1 MDRSRKYL
9 DEVRELLGGRDYTIV
24 GTNVQRVDGLEKV
37 TGRAKY
43 TADFVIENALVVR
56 PVWSKYPH
64 ALIKGIDKSVA
75 LRVDGVECVIT
86 SEDIRGE
93 NQCGYYIDDQPFL
106 ATDKV
111 RHVGDIVALVV
122 ARNEGAAWAGAD
134 AVVVAYEEL
143 PAVFE
148 PKSAL
153 IGDFRIHGQKSPGDV
168 KIRKGDVDKAF
179 AECDVIVERTYQAGS
194 QDHAYIEP
202 EAALAI
208 PEGLHQVTVIS
219 TNQNPFRSRNAV
231 ARLLGRPQSEV
242 KVITPYLGGG
252 FGGKDTY
259 GPIISAIAAVA
270 ADYTGRPAF
279 VSFTR
284 HDSFSYRY
292 KRCAFE
298 IRYKSGATKDGKL
311 KAIDVDYTCD
321 CGGYATHVFG
331 LMKRAAYHGTG
342 VYDVPNC
349 RITGVAVYT
358 NNVPVAAFNGFGNPQ
373 LGFAIESQIDL
384 LAEKLGMDPL
394 DFRLNNALVPGS
406 HTGTGQVLDHSVGIK
421 ELLEKVSE
429 RAEWSAKRK
438 RKPTGRTAEKKRGI
452 GIGCSWHGC
461 GTTGLKHDWAGA
473 SVILNRDGS
482 VNYCTGIVE
491 LGQGTITSHA
501 MMVAETLGIP
511 YEWVKVDANDTSRMP
526 DSGETHAQRG
536 TFIGGT
542 AAVDAALKLR
552 ERLNALAAD
561 MFGRRGNENE
571 IVIHKG
577 IVTRRDDPD
586 REITFKDLVNAM
598 YENGLSPAE
607 YGFIKARRTYPD
619 PDTGQ
624 GIPYAAYT
632 FGCTIAEVEVDV
644 GTGEIE
650 VLKLYPGV
658 AAGKIIQPE
667 VVRGQV
673 NGCGMLG
680 VGYGL
685 IEGVTLEKGNM
696 VNGSFGDYM
705 IPTIM
710 DIPKL
715 EPYVSVEDEYRYSG
729 FGAKGV
735 GEIALISTPLAIA
748 NAVYDAT
755 GVRFYSLPLN
765 AEKVYFGLR
774 EALV

>member
-1 MDRSRKYL
+1 L
-9 DEVRELLGGRDYTIV
+9 DEVRKLLAGNDYAIV
-24 GTNVQRVDGLEKV
+24 GKDVQRVDGREKV

-56 PVWSKYPH
+56 PVWSKRPH
-64 ALIKGIDKSVA
+64 AWIKKIDKRVA
-75 LRVDGVECVIT
+75 LRVEGVLSVIT
-86 SEDIRGE
+86 SEDIRGD
-93 NQCGYYIDDQPFL
+93 NQCGIFIHDQPFL
-106 ATDKV
+106 ATAKV

-122 ARNEGAAWAGAD
+122 ARDERAAWAGAD

-143 PAVFE
+143 PAVFD
-148 PKSAL
+148 PKAAL
-153 IGDFRIHGQKSPGDV
+153 ESDFRIHEKKSPGDV

-179 AECDVIVERTYQAGS
+179 AECDVIVERTYQTGP

-202 EAALAI
+202 EAAFAI
-208 PEGLHQVTVIS
+208 PEGLRQVTVIS
-219 TNQNPFRSRNAV
+219 TIQNPFRTREVV
-231 ARLLGRPQSEV
+231 ARVLGRPESEV
-242 KVITPYLGGG
+242 TIIAPYLGGG

-259 GPIISAIAAVA
+259 GPVVSAIAAVA
-270 ADYTGRPAF
+270 AEHTGHPAF
-279 VSFTR
+279 VCLTR
-284 HDSFSYRY
+284 HESFAYHY

-321 CGGYATHVFG
+321 CGAYATG
-331 LMKRAAYHGTG
+331 ASLAIMKRAAYHGTG
-342 VYDVPNC
+342 PYEVPNC
-349 RITGVAVYT
+349 RITGIAVYT
-358 NNVPVAAFNGFGNPQ
+358 NNLPVAAFNGFGNPQ
-373 LGFAIESQIDL
+373 MGFAIESQIDL

-394 DFRLNNALVPGS
+394 EFRLNNALVPGS
-406 HTGTGQVLDHSVGIK
+406 RTGTDQLLDHSVGIK
-421 ELLEKVSE
+421 ELVEKVSE
-429 RAEWSAKRK
+429 RANWAAKRK
-438 RKPTGRTAEKKRGI
+438 KNPTGRTGERKRGI
-452 GIGCSWHGC
+452 GIACSWHGC
-461 GTTGLKHDWAGA
+461 GWDGSGLKNDWAGA

-491 LGQGTITSHA
+491 LGQGTLTGHA
-501 MMVAETLGIP
+501 MMIAEALGIP

-526 DSGETHAQRG
+526 DSGPTNAQRG

-552 ERLNALAAD
+552 ERLNVLAAD
-561 MFGRRGNENE
+561 MLGRRGNENE
-571 IVIHKG
+571 IVISNG
-577 IVTRRDDPD
+577 IVARRDDP
-586 REITFKDLVNAM
+586 EKKMTFKDLVVAM
-598 YENGLSPAE
+598 YKNGLSPAE
-607 YGFIKARRTYPD
+607 YGFIKAHRGSPDPD

-644 GTGEIE
+644 DTGEIE
-650 VLKLYPGV
+650 VLKLFPGV

-667 VVRGQV
+667 VARGQV
-673 NGCGMLG
+673 NGCSMLG
-680 VGYGL
+680 IGYGL
-685 IEGVTLEKGNM
+685 TERVTLENGSM
-696 VNGSFGDYM
+696 VNGSYGDYM

-710 DIPKL
+710 DMPKL
-715 EPYVSVEDEYRYSG
+715 EPYVSVEDLYRYSA

-765 AEKVYFGLR
+765 AEKIYFGLR

>member
-1 MDRSRKYL
+1 MDYSRKYL
-9 DEVRELLGGRDYTIV
+9 DEVRELLAGADYTIV
-24 GTNVQRVDGLEKV
+24 GKNVNRVDGLEKV

-43 TADFVIENALVVR
+43 TADFLVKNALVVR
-56 PVWSKYPH
+56 PVWSKRPH
-64 ALIKGIDKSVA
+64 ALIKQIDKRAA
-75 LRVDGVECVIT
+75 LHVNGVECVIT

-111 RHVGDIVALVV
+111 RHVGDIIALVV
-122 ARNEGAAWAGAD
+122 ARDERAAWAGVD
-134 AVVVAYEEL
+134 AVAVVYEDL
-143 PAVFE
+143 PSVFE
-148 PKSAL
+148 AKSAL
-153 IGDFRIHGQKSPGDV
+153 EGDFSIHDQRSPGDV

-179 AECDVIVERTYQAGS
+179 AECDVIIERTYQAGS

-208 PEGLHQVTVIS
+208 PEGLHEVTVIS
-219 TNQNPFRSRNAV
+219 TNQNPSRARNVV
-231 ARLLGRPQSEV
+231 ARVLGRPQSEV
-242 KVITPYLGGG
+242 KIITPYLGGA
-252 FGGKDTY
+252 FGGKATY
-259 GPIISAIAAVA
+259 GPIISTIAAVA
-270 ADYTGRPAF
+270 AEHTGRPA
-279 VSFTR
+279 VVNFTR
-284 HDSFSYRY
+284 HDSFAYRC
-292 KRCAFE
+292 KRSAFE
-298 IRYKSGATKDGKL
+298 IRYKSGATNDGKL

-321 CGGYATHVFG
+321 CGGYASHVFG
-331 LMKRAAYHGTG
+331 PMKRAAYHGTG

-358 NNVPVAAFNGFGNPQ
+358 NNLPCGAFNGFGNPQ
-373 LGFAIESQIDL
+373 MGFAIESQIDL

-394 DFRLNNALVPGS
+394 EFRLNNALVPGS
-406 HTGTGQVLDHSVGIK
+406 STGTGQVLDHSVGIK

-429 RAEWSAKRK
+429 RAEWLKKRK
-438 RKPTGRTAEKKRGI
+438 TKPTGRASEKKRGI

-473 SVILNRDGS
+473 SIIANLDGT
-482 VNYCTGIVE
+482 VNYSTGIVE
-491 LGQGTITSHA
+491 LGQGTLTSHA

-526 DSGETHAQRG
+526 DSGSTSAQRG

-552 ERLNALAAD
+552 DRLNTLAAD
-561 MFGRRGNENE
+561 MLGRRGNANE
-571 IVIHKG
+571 IVIHNG
-577 IVTRRDDPD
+577 IVTRRDDPG
-586 REITFKDLVNAM
+586 RKITFKDLVAAM
-598 YENGLSPAE
+598 YQNGLSPAE
-607 YGFIKARRTYPD
+607 YGFIKARRGYPD

-624 GIPYAAYT
+624 GVPYAAYT

-644 GTGEIE
+644 GTGEVE

-673 NGCGMLG
+673 NGCSMLG

-685 IEGVTLEKGNM
+685 TERVTLEKGNM
-696 VNGSFGDYM
+696 VNGSYGDYM

-710 DIPKL
+710 DMPKL
-715 EPYVSVEDEYRYSG
+715 EPYVAVEDEYKYSA

-774 EALV
+774 EALA

>member
-1 MDRSRKYL
+1 MDRARKYL
-9 DEVRELLGGRDYTIV
+9 DEVRELLNGRDYTIV

-37 TGRAKY
+37 TGHAKY
-43 TADFVIENALVVR
+43 TTDFVIENALVVR
-56 PVWSKYPH
+56 PVWSQHAH
-64 ALIKGIDKSVA
+64 ALIKGIDKSAA
-75 LRVDGVECVIT
+75 LRVNGVKYVIT
-86 SEDIRGE
+86 AEDIRGE

-122 ARNEGAAWAGAD
+122 AENEAAAWVGVD
-134 AVVVAYEEL
+134 AVVVTYEEL

-148 PKSAL
+148 PKSAMT
-153 IGDFRIHGQKSPGDV
+153 GDFQIHDQKSPGDV

-202 EAALAI
+202 EAAVAI
-208 PEGLHQVTVIS
+208 PGGLHEMTVIS

-242 KVITPYLGGG
+242 RVITPYLGGG

-270 ADYTGRPAF
+270 ADYAGRPALIR
-279 VSFTR
+279 FTR
-284 HDSFSYRY
+284 HDSFTYRY

-321 CGGYATHVFG
+321 CGGYASHVFG

-373 LGFAIESQIDL
+373 LGFAIETQMDL
-384 LAEKLGMDPL
+384 LAEELGMDPL
-394 DFRLNNALVPGS
+394 EFRLNNALVPGS
-406 HTGTGQVLDHSVGIK
+406 QTGTGQVLDHSVGIK

-429 RAEWSAKRK
+429 RADWSGKYKRG
-438 RKPTGRTAEKKRGI
+438 RTGRTVEKKRGI

-461 GTTGLKHDWAGA
+461 GTTGLKHDWAG
-473 SVILNRDGS
+473 SSLILNRDGS

-511 YEWVKVDANDTSRMP
+511 YEWIRVDPNDTSRMP

-552 ERLNALAAD
+552 ERLNAQAAE
-561 MFGRRGNENE
+561 MLGCPGNTNE
-571 IVIHKG
+571 IDILNG
-577 IVTRRDDPD
+577 IVTRRDDPG
-586 REITFKDLVNAM
+586 RAIAFKDLVSAM

-607 YGFIKARRTYPD
+607 YGFIKARRGYPD

-632 FGCTIAEVEVDV
+632 FGCTIAEVEVDI
-644 GTGEIE
+644 GTGEVE

-673 NGCGMLG
+673 NGCGMMG

-685 IEGVTLEKGNM
+685 IEGVTLDKGIM
-696 VNGSFGDYM
+696 VNESFGDYM

-710 DIPKL
+710 DIPQL
-715 EPYVSVEDEYRYSG
+715 EPYVSVEDEYKYSG

-748 NAVYDAT
+748 NAVYNAT

-765 AEKVYFGLR
+765 AEKVYFGLKGVS
-774 EALV
+774 A